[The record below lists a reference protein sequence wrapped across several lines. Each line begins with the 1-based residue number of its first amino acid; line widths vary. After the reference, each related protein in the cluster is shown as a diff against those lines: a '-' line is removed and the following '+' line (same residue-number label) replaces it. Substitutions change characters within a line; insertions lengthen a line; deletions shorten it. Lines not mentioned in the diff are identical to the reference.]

1 MNQLIYVETSIPSFY
16 FETRPGAQMQAR
28 REWTREWWEMAKWQD
43 ELVSSLWVIR
53 ELEETPE
60 PKRSEC
66 IGLLDDLRLL
76 QSAPEIDEL
85 VEHYIANKV
94 MPADADGDAR
104 HLAVATFWKCDMLV
118 SWNCKHIA
126 NANKSEH
133 IQHVNSRLGLATPK
147 LITPYHLLE
156 TGVDP

>member
-16 FETRPGAQMQAR
+16 FETRPRARMQAR
-28 REWTREWWEMAKWQD
+28 REWTREWWELAKWQD
-43 ELVSSLWVIR
+43 QLVTSLWVIR

-66 IGLLDDLRLL
+66 IGLLDELHLL

-104 HLAVATFWKCDMLV
+104 HLAVATFWKCDILV

-133 IQHVNSRLGLATPK
+133 IQHVNGKLGLVTPK

-156 TGVDP
+156 SGVDP

>member
-1 MNQLIYVETSIPSFY
+1 MNRLIYVETSIPSFY
-16 FETRPGAQMQAR
+16 FESRTEAKIQAR
-28 REWTREWWEMAKWQD
+28 RIWTQEWWTMAKWQD

-66 IGLLDDLRLL
+66 LNLMQDLRLL
-76 QSAPEIDEL
+76 QSAPEIDAM
-85 VEHYIANKV
+85 VEHYIAHKI

-104 HLAVATFWKCDMLV
+104 HLAVATFWKCDILA

-126 NANKSEH
+126 NANKADH
-133 IQHVNSRLGLATPK
+133 IRRVNDGLGFETPL
-147 LITPYHLLE
+147 LITPYALLE
-156 TGVDP
+156 IGVDP

>member
-28 REWTREWWEMAKWQD
+28 REWTREWWELAKWQD

-66 IGLLDDLRLL
+66 LGLLEGLHLL
-76 QSAPEIDEL
+76 QSAAEIDEL

-104 HLAVATFWKCDMLV
+104 HLAVATFWNCDILA

-126 NANKSEH
+126 NANKAEH
-133 IQHVNSRLGLATPK
+133 IQRVNSQLGLKTPK

-156 TGVDP
+156 SGVDP